1 MDLNDLK
8 KTWDKLASPVE
19 LNENQIREML
29 HKRTKSLMDRI
40 ERNIRIGFIVL
51 FVLIVMFILDD
62 FIFSPILIREVGQDF
77 SLPGW
82 LLFLSI
88 FSNAL
93 ICTTFIFFVIKYNRV
108 RKTCQSSCNLRETLV
123 KIIDTLKIYQ
133 RMFYLALF
141 TLVIAMGTGFVS
153 GMYEGFAANIQEKG
167 VAFSEIQTRQVL
179 LTVLIGLVFLVILVG
194 AVFLFLRWG
203 FRRLYGNYIE
213 KLKHTLSELDEIE

>member
-8 KTWDKLASPVE
+8 KTWDKMASPKE

-29 HKRTKSLMDRI
+29 HKRTKNLMDRI
-40 ERNIRIGFIVL
+40 EINIRIGFIVL
-51 FVLIVMFILDD
+51 FILIILFILDD
-62 FIFSPILIREVGQDF
+62 FIFSPILIREAGHDF
-77 SLPGW
+77 SIPGW

-93 ICTTFIFFVIKYNRV
+93 ICSTFLYFALKYNRV
-108 RKTCQSSCNLRETLV
+108 RKTCHSACSIRDTLV
-123 KIIDTLKIYQ
+123 KIIDTLKIYK

-141 TLVIAMGTGFVS
+141 TLVLAMGTGFIS
-153 GMYEGFAANIQEKG
+153 GMYEGFAAKIQEKG
-167 VAFSEIQTRQVL
+167 VEFSEIQTKPIMLNVL
-179 LTVLIGLVFLVILVG
+179 VGLLVLVILVG

-213 KLKHTLSELDEIE
+213 KLKHTLTELDEIN